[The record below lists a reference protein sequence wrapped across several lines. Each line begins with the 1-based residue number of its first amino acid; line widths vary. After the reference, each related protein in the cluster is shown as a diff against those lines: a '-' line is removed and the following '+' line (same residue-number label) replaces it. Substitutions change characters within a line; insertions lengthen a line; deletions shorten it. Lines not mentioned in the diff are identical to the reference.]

1 MVMVEQQGIQET
13 PENKE
18 IQELLGASPM
28 SAASSGGRFIPVV
41 IFQFRFLTKRNY
53 ILETQDFLVHQEI
66 QEILAGPVML
76 GLAEILEIQEHLEI
90 LAQEQTQDQ
99 VEILEP

>member
-1 MVMVEQQGIQET
+1 M
-13 PENKE
+13 
-18 IQELLGASPM
+18 
-28 SAASSGGRFIPVV
+28 
-41 IFQFRFLTKRNY
+41 
-53 ILETQDFLVHQEI
+53 
-66 QEILAGPVML
+66 EILAGPVML